1 MPVFQHCPGPADH
14 RNKLIDTQWGFNA
27 MVARPVAR
35 AEATTDER
43 AIKALAKEWATIHE
57 KVWDVWKV
65 REKADVMR
73 EAKRSG
79 TTVQFGRVHGICVE
93 KNAELPEG
101 HPNRKFKGRVVF
113 LGNRVVNQDYESA
126 TFADLGNA
134 PANLESG
141 RLADCYGAVPGHGSE
156 VADAVQAYL
165 QSLMLGDPCWVE
177 LAAESRPGNIW
188 GPQQYSKKDIDKL
201 TKMWSQLRQPVVQL
215 EQALYGHPD
224 SVTWWSNFAI
234 SR

>member
-1 MPVFQHCPGPADH
+1 MGNNP
-14 RNKLIDTQWGFNA
+14 
-27 MVARPVAR
+27 
-35 AEATTDER
+35 
-43 AIKALAKEWATIHE
+43 
-57 KVWDVWKV
+57 
-65 REKADVMR
+65 REGLGC
-73 EAKRSG
+73 KRSG

-177 LAAESRPGNIW
+177 LAAESRPGNIL
-188 GPQQYSKKDIDKL
+188 GPQQYNKKDIDKL
-201 TKMWSQLRQPVVQL
+201 TKCGHNFGNQLFSLSRHCVVT
-215 EQALYGHPD
+215 PI
-224 SVTWWSNFAI
+224 V
-234 SR
+234 

>member
-1 MPVFQHCPGPADH
+1 MCVGITPICA
-14 RNKLIDTQWGFNA
+14 
-27 MVARPVAR
+27 
-35 AEATTDER
+35 
-43 AIKALAKEWATIHE
+43 
-57 KVWDVWKV
+57 KV

-113 LGNRVVNQDYESA
+113 LGNRVVNQDYESD

-141 RLADCYGAVPGHGSE
+141 RLADCYGSVPGHGSE
-156 VADAVQAYL
+156 VADAVQAL
-165 QSLMLGDPCWVE
+165 SL
-177 LAAESRPGNIW
+177 IH
-188 GPQQYSKKDIDKL
+188 I
-201 TKMWSQLRQPVVQL
+201 
-215 EQALYGHPD
+215 
-224 SVTWWSNFAI
+224 
-234 SR
+234 